1 MPTPKDKS
9 TTKKTTKAKTP
20 VKKATVKAKPKAK
33 PKAKAKAKAKRKGRP
48 SKFTQALADKLC
60 AELAQGK
67 SMRTVTKSTTMPHM
81 ATIFRWLRIH
91 DDFCEQYTRAKEE
104 SADALTDEM
113 LDIADNA
120 TNDYMEEL
128 GKDGQ
133 SKGYQLNGDHVRR
146 STLRIETRKW
156 LASKLKPKRY
166 GNNVSVAVKESKEF
180 SKENLGELE
189 AYLKENGI
197 DPTQL

>member
-1 MPTPKDKS
+1 MPTIKKPTKAKDSKPKAS
-9 TTKKTTKAKTP
+9 PKKTTPKAKA
-20 VKKATVKAKPKAK
+20 KVKAKPKAK
-33 PKAKAKAKAKRKGRP
+33 KRIGRP
-48 SKFTQALADKLC
+48 TKYTKELADEVCSQLS
-60 AELAQGK
+60 EGK
-67 SMRTVTKSTTMPHM
+67 SMRTVCKDTKLPSSRTL
-81 ATIFRWLRIH
+81 FRWLRTNEE
-91 DDFCEQYTRAKEE
+91 FCQQYTRAKEE

-120 TNDYMEEL
+120 TNDYMEEI

-166 GNNVSVAVKESKEF
+166 GNNISVAVKESKEF
-180 SKENLGELE
+180 SKENLDELE
-189 AYLKENGI
+189 SYLKENGI
-197 DPTQL
+197 DPSKL

>member
-1 MPTPKDKS
+1 MPTTNKTTNKTTAKAKIKAKAVKS
-9 TTKKTTKAKTP
+9 KTPQSKKTTKAKATP
-20 VKKATVKAKPKAK
+20 KK
-33 PKAKAKAKAKRKGRP
+33 KGRP

-166 GNNVSVAVKESKEF
+166 GNNISVAVKESKEF
-180 SKENLGELE
+180 SKENLDELE
-189 AYLKENGI
+189 SYLKENGI
-197 DPTQL
+197 DPSKL

>member
-1 MPTPKDKS
+1 MAEPKEK
-9 TTKKTTKAKTP
+9 TKKTPTKAKTKAK
-20 VKKATVKAKPKAK
+20 VKTPAKAKAKPKAK
-33 PKAKAKAKAKRKGRP
+33 RRVGRP
-48 SKFTQALADKLC
+48 SKYTQALSDKLC
-60 AELAQGK
+60 SELAQGK
-67 SMRTVTKSTTMPHM
+67 SLRTICKSTVFPSTVTVFKWMRTNEE
-81 ATIFRWLRIH
+81 FLN
-91 DDFCEQYTRAKEE
+91 QYTRAKEE
-104 SADALTDEM
+104 SADSLTDEM

-197 DPTQL
+197 DPTKL